1 MHKFLLDIPTSFETE
16 RLLLR
21 AYQPGDGPWYLA
33 MAQRNLT
40 HLARYETDN
49 PARSLV
55 TEDDAEN
62 LVRQFAATWTARD
75 AFFMGAFLTRTQ
87 EFVAQV
93 YVGVSSWDL
102 PEFEI
107 GYFADV
113 GHQGNGYVTE
123 AVKGALGFVFG
134 PLGAHRVRLECD
146 DTNLRSLRVAE
157 RCGFVR
163 EGHIRQNHQH
173 ADGSVSGTL
182 HFGLLPSE
190 LTSTT

>member
-1 MHKFLLDIPTSFETE
+1 MHKFLLDIPTSLQTE

-40 HLARYETDN
+40 HLARYETD
-49 PARSLV
+49 
-55 TEDDAEN
+55 
-62 LVRQFAATWTARD
+62 
-75 AFFMGAFLTRTQ
+75 
-87 EFVAQV
+87 
-93 YVGVSSWDL
+93 
-102 PEFEI
+102 
-107 GYFADV
+107 
-113 GHQGNGYVTE
+113 
-123 AVKGALGFVFG
+123 KGALGFVFG
-134 PLGAHRVRLECD
+134 LLGAHRVRLECD

-173 ADGSVSGTL
+173 ADGSVSGTV
-182 HFGLLPSE
+182 HFGLLRSE

>member
-62 LVRQFAATWTARD
+62 LVRQLAATW
-75 AFFMGAFLTRTQ
+75 
-87 EFVAQV
+87 
-93 YVGVSSWDL
+93 
-102 PEFEI
+102 
-107 GYFADV
+107 
-113 GHQGNGYVTE
+113 
-123 AVKGALGFVFG
+123 KGALGFVFG

-146 DTNLRSLRVAE
+146 DTNLRS
-157 RCGFVR
+157 
-163 EGHIRQNHQH
+163 
-173 ADGSVSGTL
+173 
-182 HFGLLPSE
+182 E
-190 LTSTT
+190 LTSTP

>member
-1 MHKFLLDIPTSFETE
+1 MHKFLLDIPTSLQTE

-62 LVRQFAATWTARD
+62 LVRQLAATWTARD
-75 AFFMGAFLTRTQ
+75 AFFMGAFLTRAR

-113 GHQGNGYVTE
+113 DHQGNGYVTE
-123 AVKGALGFVFG
+123 AVNGALGFVFG

-163 EGHIRQNHQH
+163 EGHIRQNHRH

-182 HFGLLPSE
+182 HFGLLRAE
-190 LTSTT
+190 RTSAS

>member
-1 MHKFLLDIPTSFETE
+1 MHKFLLDIPTSLQTE

-75 AFFMGAFLTRTQ
+75 ELLGACQ
-87 EFVAQV
+87 EGAHEERVAQV

-107 GYFADV
+107 G
-113 GHQGNGYVTE
+113 
-123 AVKGALGFVFG
+123 
-134 PLGAHRVRLECD
+134 
-146 DTNLRSLRVAE
+146 
-157 RCGFVR
+157 
-163 EGHIRQNHQH
+163 
-173 ADGSVSGTL
+173 
-182 HFGLLPSE
+182 
-190 LTSTT
+190 